1 MTVLTLAQ
9 ALNRSLDQALTE
21 IPETV
26 IMGEDV
32 GRTGGVFRITD
43 GLLAKHGTDRVID
56 TPVAES
62 AIAGVGFGMA
72 VGGIRPILEMQFMG
86 FSYPA
91 FDQVINHV
99 ARIRHR
105 SRHRFTAPLV
115 IRIPYGGGI
124 GAAEHHS
131 ESAEAIYAHTPGL
144 KVAVASR
151 PFDGAGM
158 LRAAIED
165 PDPVIFLEPIRLYR
179 AVKEEVADESFTV
192 PLGTAAIERPG
203 DDVTLIGWGAMMKE
217 LREAAAVL
225 ADSGVSAEVIDI
237 RTLVPLDVDTIVTS
251 VARTGRAVVVHE
263 APRTAGFGA
272 EIAAQIQERCLYHL
286 QAPVL
291 RVTGWDTVFPL
302 KRSEHHYLP
311 GVDRVVGAVER
322 VLGA

>member
-1 MTVLTLAQ
+1 MSVLTLAQ
-9 ALNRSLDQALTE
+9 ALNRSLDLALAELGDT
-21 IPETV
+21 IL
-26 IMGEDV
+26 MGEDV

-43 GLLAKHGTDRVID
+43 GLVAKYGSDRVID

-62 AIAGVGFGMA
+62 GIAGVGFGMA
-72 VGGIRPILEMQFMG
+72 VGGMRPILEMQFMG

-91 FDQVINHV
+91 FDQVINHI
-99 ARIRHR
+99 ARIRNR
-105 SRHRFTAPLV
+105 SQHRFTAPLV

-144 KVAVASR
+144 KVVVPSR
-151 PFDGAGM
+151 PLDAAGM

-179 AVKEEVADESFTV
+179 AVKEEVPEHSFTV
-192 PLGTAAIERPG
+192 PLGSAAVERPG
-203 DDVTLIGWGAMMKE
+203 DDVTLIAWGAMMHEVRKT
-217 LREAAAVL
+217 ADVL
-225 ADSGVSAEVIDI
+225 AESGVSAEVVDL
-237 RTLVPLDVDTIVTS
+237 RSLVPLDVDTLVSS
-251 VARTGRAVVVHE
+251 VAKTGRAVVVHE

-272 EIAAQIQERCLYHL
+272 EIVAQIMERCLYELH
-286 QAPVL
+286 APVQ

-311 GVDRVVGAVER
+311 SVERIVAAVET
-322 VLGA
+322 VLDA